1 MKKVYAKLAE
11 RKLNFFRPFYKA
23 SFVKMLSLSSI
34 VALLSS
40 ASPVYS
46 KTVAPKEAFL
56 ISAKSSSIVFPQS
69 VISVYDDY
77 NVEASD
83 QENYVTALQGENT
96 LAASAVSDY
105 VNFLTTT
112 FFRKSHDNAIIN
124 ILTVYNSFARVI
136 GYGSDLG
143 LWGTSSLLEENYPT
157 KFKVETFGDISTRD
171 TGDPD
176 PDRSYQ
182 AGDQASAGGKN
193 AIAIGYTAK
202 ARDKDNIAI
211 GARAEAKGYS
221 SVAIGSEYTVQ
232 DPTEHTSAIDD
243 YTTAVGAIAMSTKF
257 GASSFGHRSYATN
270 KEALSLGFKSV
281 ANVETSVALGAE
293 SVANISAGVA
303 GYAPLLQG
311 KSTDSEIAW
320 KSTMGAVSVGYVAW
334 KKTRQITAVAAGFED
349 TDAVN
354 VAQLKSLQG
363 YVNKG
368 WKLSVD
374 DKNATVVSIDDTVD
388 FSAGSNNFTIT
399 KGEDDNNVKFDLA
412 KSITVD
418 KIETGNNTLDA
429 TGLIITGGPKITTA
443 GIDAGSKKI
452 TGVEKG
458 TDANDAVNFSQLKEI
473 KEQVASSGLVAQDA
487 QTKDITIGKEA
498 DGDKIDILNNKGKN
512 RVLSGITNG
521 IISDASTEAITGQQL
536 YQLGTSIA
544 GSLGGGA
551 SFSGGTWTA
560 PKFKVK
566 TVKADGEEGEET
578 VYDDVASAL
587 AGVGNSFKDIKNEI
601 TNVVTKVEGDSLSW
615 SKEANAF
622 VAKHGAEDAKTSS
635 KIMFLANGDVS
646 KGSTDAINGS
656 QLYSLGDTFATY
668 LGGGAKYENGEWTA
682 PKFKVKT
689 VKADGKEGEE
699 TVYNDVAS
707 ALAGVG
713 NSFTNIKNEITNVVT
728 KVEGD
733 SLSWSKEYGAF
744 VARHEHK
751 QSTEET
757 GKAVRIQE
765 NSKIMFLANGVVSK
779 DSTDAINGSQLYSLG
794 DTFAKYF
801 GGGAS
806 FSGGTWT
813 APEFKIKTV
822 NADGAGSEET
832 VYNDVAS
839 ALAGVGN
846 SFTNIKNEITNV
858 VSKVEGDSLS
868 WSKEANAFV
877 ARHEHEQSTEET
889 GKAVRA
895 QENSKITFLAK
906 GDVSSTSTD
915 AVNGTQ
921 LFETNDKVA
930 TYLGGGSKYEEGK
943 WTAPIFKV
951 KTVKDDGSDV
961 EDKEYKTVAEALAGV
976 GTSITNVKKEISNEI
991 TNVVSDN
998 LVKQDE
1004 ASKII
1009 KIGAEKDGT
1018 EITIVSNEGANRTLS
1033 GIKEAIKNN
1042 EAVNKGQL
1050 DESLKKLSTSL
1061 QSDESAVVHYD
1072 KKEGDETDYTN
1083 VTFGKGKDSTPVG
1096 LHNVADGKIAENSHD
1111 VVTGGQIN
1119 KIGGD
1124 IAKFLGGEVSFKDG
1138 ALTQPTYKLSQIA
1151 KDGVVTENSFNDV
1164 GAAFGGLDTNIKNVN
1179 QRIKEVSENVAQDSL
1194 SWSKEDDAFV
1204 AKHGAEKI
1212 ASKIK
1217 FVAGGDLS
1225 ENSTDAV
1232 NGGQLF
1238 ETNERVSAVESQVS
1252 SIDKQVKD
1260 IESTVTN
1267 GVVKY
1272 DQDGEGHKVNKV
1284 TLVGVN
1290 ESDPVLIDNVG
1301 DGKIESGSK
1310 EAVNGG
1316 QLHDYTEQQM
1326 KIVLDDAKKYT
1337 DDKVDSAI
1345 NNAADEAKSYTDM
1358 KFGTLSYAVQDI
1370 RKEARQAAAIGLAVA
1385 NLSYDDTPGKLS
1397 VTFGSGVWRNQS
1409 AFALGAGYMSENG
1422 RVRSN
1427 LSVTSAGGHW
1437 GVGAGFRVTLN

>member
-1 MKKVYAKLAE
+1 MGEPTVVG
-11 RKLNFFRPFYKA
+11 YKA
-23 SFVKMLSLSSI
+23 RVMRGS
-34 VALLSS
+34 
-40 ASPVYS
+40 
-46 KTVAPKEAFL
+46 TVAIGGGVFIGREGAF
-56 ISAKSSSIVFPQS
+56 SSVVGHS
-69 VISVYDDY
+69 
-77 NVEASD
+77 
-83 QENYVTALQGENT
+83 
-96 LAASAVSDY
+96 
-105 VNFLTTT
+105 
-112 FFRKSHDNAIIN
+112 
-124 ILTVYNSFARVI
+124 
-136 GYGSDLG
+136 
-143 LWGTSSLLEENYPT
+143 
-157 KFKVETFGDISTRD
+157 
-171 TGDPD
+171 
-176 PDRSYQ
+176 
-182 AGDQASAGGKN
+182 
-193 AIAIGYTAK
+193 
-202 ARDKDNIAI
+202 
-211 GARAEAKGYS
+211 ARAEAS
-221 SVAIGSEYTVQ
+221 AAVAFGSNAKAE
-232 DPTEHTSAIDD
+232 
-243 YTTAVGAIAMSTKF
+243 
-257 GASSFGHRSYATN
+257 
-270 KEALSLGFKSV
+270 
-281 ANVETSVALGAE
+281 VETSVALGAE
-293 SVANISAGVA
+293 SVANIAAGVP

-311 KSTDSEIAW
+311 ETTDSGIAW
-320 KSTMGAVSVGYVAW
+320 KGTQGAVSVGDVAN
-334 KKTRQITAVAAGFED
+334 KKTRQIVGVAAGFED

-521 IISDASTEAITGQQL
+521 TISDASTEAITGQQL

-622 VAKHGAEDAKTSS
+622 VARHEKSTEEGKSVRMQENS
-635 KIMFLANGDVS
+635 KITFLANGS
-646 KGSTDAINGS
+646 ISESSSDAVNGS

-668 LGGGAKYENGEWTA
+668 LGGGAKYE
-682 PKFKVKT
+682 
-689 VKADGKEGEE
+689 
-699 TVYNDVAS
+699 
-707 ALAGVG
+707 
-713 NSFTNIKNEITNVVT
+713 
-728 KVEGD
+728 
-733 SLSWSKEYGAF
+733 
-744 VARHEHK
+744 
-751 QSTEET
+751 
-757 GKAVRIQE
+757 
-765 NSKIMFLANGVVSK
+765 
-779 DSTDAINGSQLYSLG
+779 
-794 DTFAKYF
+794 
-801 GGGAS
+801 
-806 FSGGTWT
+806 
-813 APEFKIKTV
+813 
-822 NADGAGSEET
+822 
-832 VYNDVAS
+832 
-839 ALAGVGN
+839 
-846 SFTNIKNEITNV
+846 
-858 VSKVEGDSLS
+858 
-868 WSKEANAFV
+868 
-877 ARHEHEQSTEET
+877 
-889 GKAVRA
+889 
-895 QENSKITFLAK
+895 
-906 GDVSSTSTD
+906 
-915 AVNGTQ
+915 
-921 LFETNDKVA
+921 
-930 TYLGGGSKYEEGK
+930 EGK
-943 WTAPIFKV
+943 WTAPSFKV

-976 GTSITNVKKEISNEI
+976 GTSITNVKKEISSEI

-1009 KIGAEKDGT
+1009 KIGAEKDGP

-1033 GIKEAIKNN
+1033 GLKEATKNN

-1072 KKEGDETDYTN
+1072 KKEGDEIDYTN

-1124 IAKFLGGEVSFKDG
+1124 IAKFLGREASFKDG

-1164 GAAFGGLDTNIKNVN
+1164 GVAFGGLDTNIKNVN
-1179 QRIKEVSENVAQDSL
+1179 QRIKEVSENVVQDSL

-1238 ETNERVSAVESQVS
+1238 KTNERVSAVENQVS
-1252 SIDKQVKD
+1252 NIDKQVKD
-1260 IESTVTN
+1260 IATVAD
-1267 GVVKY
+1267 GAVKY

-1345 NNAADEAKSYTDM
+1345 NNATDEAKSYTDM
-1358 KFGTLSYAVQDI
+1358 KFETLSYAVEDV

-1422 RVRSN
+1422 RMRSN

-1437 GVGAGFRVTLN
+1437 GVGAGFRITLN

>member
-635 KIMFLANGDVS
+635 KITFLANGD
-646 KGSTDAINGS
+646 I
-656 QLYSLGDTFATY
+656 
-668 LGGGAKYENGEWTA
+668 
-682 PKFKVKT
+682 
-689 VKADGKEGEE
+689 
-699 TVYNDVAS
+699 
-707 ALAGVG
+707 
-713 NSFTNIKNEITNVVT
+713 
-728 KVEGD
+728 
-733 SLSWSKEYGAF
+733 
-744 VARHEHK
+744 
-751 QSTEET
+751 
-757 GKAVRIQE
+757 
-765 NSKIMFLANGVVSK
+765 SK

-801 GGGAS
+801 GGGAEYKD
-806 FSGGTWT
+806 GNWH
-813 APEFKIKTV
+813 APTFTV
-822 NADGAGSEET
+822 KVFDKNGKVAEEKFEN
-832 VYNDVAS
+832 VS
-839 ALAGVGN
+839 AAFTGVSN
-846 SFTNIKNEITNV
+846 SFTNLDQKIENIVINTTGEGLVKQDTSGLITIGGKVYGAQVSIANVNNMARTLSGVESGSIAASSTDAINGSQIYTLSDTVAGYFSSQAGYDEDGNWKVPTFTVKVFEQGGKGTEKDYYNVADAFSGVNTSFTNLNKKIESVSGDSFVKQNAAGLITIGGSKGGTKMDISNNVHAPRILSGIKGGEFSRTSTEAVNGAQLYFITKRFGDYFGGGAGFDEKGKWSGPTFTVKTFDKDGNETEETYTNVADAFAGVSSTFATLNGEIVKIKDEAIIGQKHKDDDSDADNVLGNSDFFGRSLFARRSTRAQSKEKAPTTLTIAAKSPLAQVSFMNSEGKSRRLFDISAGDVSVNSSDAINGAQLYSISNQIAAYFGGGSGYKDGNWKAPTFIVKSFDKNGNETENKYTNVADALSGVNSAFASLNSQIVDIRNGSVVGKSIISQGRLPLKRLARNIGEGQSPTEIERNDVTGALSGMNNALTNINDRLAKVEQRGASDGLQWSEEKGAYDASHGGNAGKITNV
-858 VSKVEGDSLS
+858 DNGEVKQGSK
-868 WSKEANAFV
+868 
-877 ARHEHEQSTEET
+877 
-889 GKAVRA
+889 
-895 QENSKITFLAK
+895 
-906 GDVSSTSTD
+906 D
-915 AVNGTQ
+915 AVNGSQ
-921 LFETNDKVA
+921 LSETNDR
-930 TYLGGGSKYEEGK
+930 
-943 WTAPIFKV
+943 
-951 KTVKDDGSDV
+951 
-961 EDKEYKTVAEALAGV
+961 
-976 GTSITNVKKEISNEI
+976 VKKVEAQ
-991 TNVVSDN
+991 VSH
-998 LVKQDE
+998 
-1004 ASKII
+1004 A
-1009 KIGAEKDGT
+1009 
-1018 EITIVSNEGANRTLS
+1018 VSY
-1033 GIKEAIKNN
+1033 KVDKNGN
-1042 EAVNKGQL
+1042 
-1050 DESLKKLSTSL
+1050 
-1061 QSDESAVVHYD
+1061 
-1072 KKEGDETDYTN
+1072 
-1083 VTFGKGKDSTPVG
+1083 
-1096 LHNVADGKIAENSHD
+1096 
-1111 VVTGGQIN
+1111 QIN
-1119 KIGGD
+1119 KIE
-1124 IAKFLGGEVSFKDG
+1124 LTG
-1138 ALTQPTYKLSQIA
+1138 A
-1151 KDGVVTENSFNDV
+1151 ND
-1164 GAAFGGLDTNIKNVN
+1164 
-1179 QRIKEVSENVAQDSL
+1179 
-1194 SWSKEDDAFV
+1194 
-1204 AKHGAEKI
+1204 
-1212 ASKIK
+1212 
-1217 FVAGGDLS
+1217 
-1225 ENSTDAV
+1225 
-1232 NGGQLF
+1232 
-1238 ETNERVSAVESQVS
+1238 
-1252 SIDKQVKD
+1252 
-1260 IESTVTN
+1260 
-1267 GVVKY
+1267 
-1272 DQDGEGHKVNKV
+1272 
-1284 TLVGVN
+1284 
-1290 ESDPVLIDNVG
+1290 SDPVLIDNVANG
-1301 DGKIESGSK
+1301 EIERDSK
-1310 EAVNGG
+1310 TAVNGG
-1316 QLHDYTEQQM
+1316 QLYERTEA
-1326 KIVLDDAKKYT
+1326 VLNKAKDYT
-1337 DDKVDSAI
+1337 DDKIKEVLG
-1345 NNAADEAKSYTDM
+1345 NGMGNGLNEAKSYTDT
-1358 KFGTLSYAVQDI
+1358 KFEALSYDI
-1370 RKEARQAAAIGLAVA
+1370 KDVRKEARQAAAIGLAVS
-1385 NLSYDDTPGKLS
+1385 NLRYFDDPGSLS
-1397 VTFGSGVWRNQS
+1397 LSFGSGLWRGQS
-1409 AFALGAGYMSENG
+1409 AFAIGAGYTSEDG
-1422 RVRSN
+1422 KIRSN
-1427 LSVTSAGGHW
+1427 LSVTSAGGQW
-1437 GVGAGFRVTLN
+1437 GVGGGITLRLK

>member
-1 MKKVYAKLAE
+1 MKKVYAKLAG
-11 RKLNFFRPFYKA
+11 RKLNFFRPFYKT
-23 SFVKMLSLSSI
+23 SFVKMFSLSSI

-77 NVEASD
+77 NVDASD
-83 QENYVTALQGENT
+83 QENYVTVLQGENT

-105 VNFLTTT
+105 VNFLINTLSK
-112 FFRKSHDNAIIN
+112 KSNDNAIIN

-176 PDRSYQ
+176 PDRPYQ

-293 SVANISAGVA
+293 SVANIAAGVA

-399 KGEDDNNVKFDLA
+399 KGEDNNNVKFDLA

-429 TGLIITGGPKITTA
+429 TGLVISSGPKITTA

-512 RVLSGITNG
+512 RILSGITNG
-521 IISDASTEAITGQQL
+521 TISDASTEAITGQQL

-566 TVKADGEEGEET
+566 TVKADGKEGEET
-578 VYDDVASAL
+578 VYDDVAAAL
-587 AGVGNSFKDIKNEI
+587 SGVGNSFKDIHKEIKNEI

-622 VAKHGAEDAKTSS
+622 VARHEKSTEEGKSVRMQENS
-635 KIMFLANGDVS
+635 KITFLANGSIS
-646 KGSTDAINGS
+646 KNSSDAMNGS
-656 QLYSLGDTFATY
+656 QLYALCDTFATY
-668 LGGGAKYENGEWTA
+668 LGGGAKYE
-682 PKFKVKT
+682 
-689 VKADGKEGEE
+689 
-699 TVYNDVAS
+699 
-707 ALAGVG
+707 
-713 NSFTNIKNEITNVVT
+713 
-728 KVEGD
+728 
-733 SLSWSKEYGAF
+733 
-744 VARHEHK
+744 
-751 QSTEET
+751 
-757 GKAVRIQE
+757 
-765 NSKIMFLANGVVSK
+765 
-779 DSTDAINGSQLYSLG
+779 
-794 DTFAKYF
+794 
-801 GGGAS
+801 
-806 FSGGTWT
+806 
-813 APEFKIKTV
+813 
-822 NADGAGSEET
+822 
-832 VYNDVAS
+832 
-839 ALAGVGN
+839 
-846 SFTNIKNEITNV
+846 
-858 VSKVEGDSLS
+858 
-868 WSKEANAFV
+868 
-877 ARHEHEQSTEET
+877 
-889 GKAVRA
+889 
-895 QENSKITFLAK
+895 
-906 GDVSSTSTD
+906 
-915 AVNGTQ
+915 
-921 LFETNDKVA
+921 
-930 TYLGGGSKYEEGK
+930 EGK
-943 WTAPIFKV
+943 WTAPSFKV

-976 GTSITNVKKEISNEI
+976 GTSITNVKKEISSEI

-1009 KIGAEKDGT
+1009 KIGAEKDGP

-1033 GIKEAIKNN
+1033 GLKEATKNN

-1072 KKEGDETDYTN
+1072 KKEGDEIDYTN
-1083 VTFGKGKDSTPVG
+1083 VIFGKGKDSTPVG

-1124 IAKFLGGEVSFKDG
+1124 IAKFLGGEASFKDG

-1164 GAAFGGLDTNIKNVN
+1164 GVAFGGLDTNIKNVN
-1179 QRIKEVSENVAQDSL
+1179 QRIKEVSENIVQDSL

-1238 ETNERVSAVESQVS
+1238 KTNERVSAVENQVS
-1252 SIDKQVKD
+1252 NIDKQVKD
-1260 IESTVTN
+1260 IATVAD
-1267 GVVKY
+1267 GAVKY
-1272 DQDGEGHKVNKV
+1272 DQDGEGHKVNKI

-1301 DGKIESGSK
+1301 NGKIESGSK

-1316 QLHDYTEQQM
+1316 QLHDYTEQQT
-1326 KIVLDDAKKYT
+1326 KIVLDDAQKYT
-1337 DDKVDSAI
+1337 DEKASSII

-1422 RVRSN
+1422 RMRSN